1 MKRRLAWMLLSGRR
15 EPGWRARVDR
25 LGEVAALDARG
36 YRAYVET
43 ALAAHLRWAAATIP
57 AFEGRVGAEAPLSA
71 FPVLTRA
78 ALTERFEALRDPTR
92 PRGAFLI
99 DSSGGST
106 GAPVSVWRDE
116 DATRATFAEEVHL
129 LASWGLDPWCKR
141 AYLWG
146 DDREQRDLPWK
157 ERLARRLLPHLHLD
171 AFRLDDATLRGFAD
185 RLDRFRPDL
194 VQGYATALDLLA
206 SSLLAAGRRVAPPRV
221 VRSSAETLSR
231 EARGRIEQALG
242 APVRDVYGSRECPH
256 IAAECAHGGF
266 HVCGAT
272 RVVELVDDEGKPCPA
287 GQPGR
292 VLVTDLANRAMAL
305 VRYENG
311 DVASWAPETTPCP
324 CGLPFP
330 RLERVH
336 GRTSDFFTTPDGR
349 RIHGERFTHLFYG
362 RRDVASFQVHQ
373 RSLARVEVRTVG
385 AATAADLA
393 DVLEAI
399 RRAMGDG
406 VEVGWERVE
415 AIPAGPSGKRRFTR
429 SDVPYLPLAPLAP
442 LAPREAPPAGGRS

>member
-1 MKRRLAWMLLSGRR
+1 M
-15 EPGWRARVDR
+15 DR
-25 LGEVAALDARG
+25 LEAVAALDVRG
-36 YRAYVET
+36 YRAHVEA
-43 ALAAHLRWAAATIP
+43 ALAAHLRWASATIP
-57 AFEGRVGAEAPLSA
+57 ALEGRVGADAPLSA

-78 ALTERFEALRDPTR
+78 ALADQFEALRDPTR
-92 PRGAFLI
+92 PREAFAI
-99 DSSGGST
+99 DVSGGST
-106 GAPVSVWRDE
+106 GAPVSVWRDAE
-116 DATRATFAEEVHL
+116 ATRATFAEEVHL
-129 LASWGLDPWCKR
+129 LASWGLKPWCKR

-157 ERLARRLLPHLHLD
+157 ERVARRLLPHLHLD

-185 RLDRFRPDL
+185 RLDRFGADL

-206 SSLLAAGRRVAPPRV
+206 SSLLAEGRQVTAPRV
-221 VRSSAETLSR
+221 VRSSAETLTP
-231 EARGRIEQALG
+231 EARARTERALC

-266 HVCGAT
+266 HVRGAT
-272 RVVELVDDEGKPCPA
+272 RVVELVDDEGRPCPA

-311 DVASWAPETTPCP
+311 DVASWASETAPCP

-373 RSLARVEVRTVG
+373 RSLTRVEVRTVG
-385 AATAADLA
+385 AATATDLS
-393 DVLEAI
+393 DLLDAI

-406 VEVGWERVE
+406 VEVAWERVE
-415 AIPAGPSGKRRFTR
+415 AIPVGPSGKRRFTR
-429 SDVPYLPLAPLAP
+429 SDVPFLPLAPRPAS
-442 LAPREAPPAGGRS
+442 PAGGRS